1 MTRGLKPATTF
12 GLKHFGRYVV
22 AGFSPRYRLKSK
34 IDDTW
39 TVGTRLD
46 PYVLVSPIG
55 AGGMGEVWKAGDT
68 RLARVVAIKR
78 LKGEHS
84 SRFKREARAIA
95 ALNHPHIC
103 QLYMMGVPTA
113 VQDDDERLPRLP
125 RW

>member
-1 MTRGLKPATTF
+1 MLITKTLQRTLLSDDMHVYPLISTIAIYNTRALDSMTRGLKPATTF

-55 AGGMGEVWKAGDT
+55 AGGKSETAECVSAMT
-68 RLARVVAIKR
+68 
-78 LKGEHS
+78 S
-84 SRFKREARAIA
+84 EAA
-95 ALNHPHIC
+95 
-103 QLYMMGVPTA
+103 
-113 VQDDDERLPRLP
+113 
-125 RW
+125 

>member
-1 MTRGLKPATTF
+1 MLITKTLQRTLLCDDMHVCPLISSIAIYNTRALDSMTRGLKPATTF

-55 AGGMGEVWKAGDT
+55 AGGMDTSLNTQPAGTADHGYPVPAWPRDGERSHV
-68 RLARVVAIKR
+68 
-78 LKGEHS
+78 
-84 SRFKREARAIA
+84 
-95 ALNHPHIC
+95 
-103 QLYMMGVPTA
+103 
-113 VQDDDERLPRLP
+113 
-125 RW
+125 